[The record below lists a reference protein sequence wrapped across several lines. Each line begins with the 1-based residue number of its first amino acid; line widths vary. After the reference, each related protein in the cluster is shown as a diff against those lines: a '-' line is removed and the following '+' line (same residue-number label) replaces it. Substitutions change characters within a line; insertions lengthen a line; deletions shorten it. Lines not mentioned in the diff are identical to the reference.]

1 MKSSFCIDLQRFML
15 IPTKFPLSPKIFD
28 INDSYIKKYAAT
40 HHEPQRKS
48 LCLTKNPFQNQ
59 TVISRFPLFPVKQ
72 SIKSTLN
79 LITKNLN
86 LLLLT

>member
-1 MKSSFCIDLQRFML
+1 MILRKVIRDTWASITYYFFHHLFR
-15 IPTKFPLSPKIFD
+15 
-28 INDSYIKKYAAT
+28 YIKKYAAT